1 MKPEETKYAVASI
14 LAELLFHNYE
24 DIDVND
30 KGQIVAYCYRP
41 KKNNSIYR
49 VIDNTLELNLPKDIS
64 KELSRHLCEVR
75 PILEILRSDYALHLG
90 MYMAQELE
98 DSLENVEIV
107 HKPNKL
113 VGRIC
118 DGTRYLLTLNGVVRT
133 NPGDWIITGV
143 NGEKYPCDPEIFKEL
158 YELA

>member
-1 MKPEETKYAVASI
+1 
-14 LAELLFHNYE
+14 
-24 DIDVND
+24 
-30 KGQIVAYCYRP
+30 
-41 KKNNSIYR
+41 
-49 VIDNTLELNLPKDIS
+49 
-64 KELSRHLCEVR
+64 
-75 PILEILRSDYALHLG
+75 
-90 MYMAQELE
+90 MAQELE

>member
-1 MKPEETKYAVASI
+1 MKLEETKFAVASI

-41 KKNNSIYR
+41 KN
-49 VIDNTLELNLPKDIS
+49 NTLELNLPKDIS

-75 PILEILRSDYALHLG
+75 PILEILRSDYALYLG